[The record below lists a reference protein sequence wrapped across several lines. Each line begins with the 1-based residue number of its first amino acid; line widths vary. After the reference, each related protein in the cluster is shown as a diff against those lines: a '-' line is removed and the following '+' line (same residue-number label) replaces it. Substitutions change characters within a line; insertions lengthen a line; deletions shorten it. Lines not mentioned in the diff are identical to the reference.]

1 MIQNH
6 LQIAVHK
13 YLYELLQEKYP
24 QHSNIIS
31 RMTHYMVTENDVR
44 EFTSLV
50 GDLYECA
57 YTKAL
62 RDYHSQLEAAGYKV
76 ALSYTNLNK

>member
-6 LQIAVHK
+6 LQVAVHRH
-13 YLYELLQEKYP
+13 LYELLKEKYP

-44 EFTSLV
+44 EFTNLV

-62 RDYHSQLEAAGYKV
+62 KDYHSQLEAAGYKIT
-76 ALSYTNLNK
+76 LSYNTLNK

>member
-6 LQIAVHK
+6 LQVAIHK
-13 YLYELLQEKYP
+13 YLYELLQEKYKK
-24 QHSNIIS
+24 HANVIS
-31 RMTHYMVTENDVR
+31 RISHYTVTENDIH
-44 EFTSLV
+44 ELTNLI
-50 GDLYECA
+50 GDIYEIA

-62 RDYHSQLEAAGYKV
+62 KDYQKQLEAAGYKV